1 MIALILGEPSTGKS
15 RRAEDLT
22 LELAGGGRR
31 VYLATMTVLDAE
43 GRERVARHRK
53 AREGKGFVTVERPRD
68 VASLTVERGDL
79 KDAVWLLECAANLV
93 GNEMHA
99 PVNAELNDDA
109 LVRTVV
115 ESIATLGA
123 SVRALVVVSNE
134 FPQDDPRY
142 DDETRRYVAILHKV
156 DVALCK
162 LADRV
167 DRYAKGAWISD
178 ETP

>member
-22 LELAGGGRR
+22 LELAGDGRR

-53 AREGKGFVTVERPRD
+53 AREGKGFVTIERPRD
-68 VASLTVERGDL
+68 VAGLAVERGDL
-79 KDAVWLLECAANLV
+79 SDAVWLL
-93 GNEMHA
+93 
-99 PVNAELNDDA
+99 VNAELDDDA
-109 LVRTVV
+109 LVQTVV

-156 DVALCK
+156 DVALCE

>member
-22 LELAGGGRR
+22 LELAGDGRR

-53 AREGKGFVTVERPRD
+53 AREGKGFVTIERPRD
-68 VASLTVERGDL
+68 VARLTVERGDL

-99 PVNAELNDDA
+99 PVNAELDDDA

-123 SVRALVVVSNE
+123 SVRALVVA
-134 FPQDDPRY
+134 QDDLRY